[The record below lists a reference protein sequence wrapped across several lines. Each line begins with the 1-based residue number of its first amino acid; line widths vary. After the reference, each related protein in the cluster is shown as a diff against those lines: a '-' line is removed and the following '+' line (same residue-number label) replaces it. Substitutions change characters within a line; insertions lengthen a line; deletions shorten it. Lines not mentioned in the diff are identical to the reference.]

1 MLFPTGGYGWRS
13 PINRKFAH
21 SPQQEKFPISILSH
35 PPQVLPPPPINNNF
49 HVSPIKPSFLAV
61 VIVPVLFS
69 LRTLYS
75 LCTHRSCKLFSL
87 KKGSNSQNHSSSD
100 FHHPMKKSHPA
111 QTGFS
116 VPLKCAPKNAFMP
129 PVSRIDPKLASFPEL
144 APILMIKPTKP
155 TLLVGISSP

>member
-1 MLFPTGGYGWRS
+1 MGGG
-13 PINRKFAH
+13 PPLTENLLIPPNRKN
-21 SPQQEKFPISILSH
+21 SPSVYSPTHHRFS
-35 PPQVLPPPPINNNF
+35 PPPPINNNF